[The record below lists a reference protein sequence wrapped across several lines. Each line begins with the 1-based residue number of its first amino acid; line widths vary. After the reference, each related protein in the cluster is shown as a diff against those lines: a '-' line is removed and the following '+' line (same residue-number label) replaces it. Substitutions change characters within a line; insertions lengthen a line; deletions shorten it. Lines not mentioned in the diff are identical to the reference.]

1 MCNPSQGYYQ
11 GQHNAPQ
18 TGYVGDG
25 VYAHFDGYGIALSL
39 GDHRNPPVCHL
50 EPEVFRKLVRFA
62 RSCNLGLVDPCCDGG
77 C

>member
-18 TGYVGDG
+18 TEYVGDG

-39 GDHRNPPVCHL
+39 GG
-50 EPEVFRKLVRFA
+50 
-62 RSCNLGLVDPCCDGG
+62 S
-77 C
+77 